1 MENNSKDDSFNNSK
15 TSQMSTQKRVD
26 KRAAEKRNAN
36 KNERKVPEK
45 LYSIAE
51 INDKTGDYYL
61 EIDDL
66 ETFIKLLQD
75 QVDSIKFILSTC
87 FEMLDTTTIVDLN
100 NIQKIK
106 EDEIKIKKEK
116 LYNVK
121 QELKAF
127 EKMIRNQ
134 ISREHNIFN
143 QIRERIHNDMMNV
156 PHDENEYTNWM
167 NLNDKLH
174 RIEKKIKDNEYKFF
188 YGIF

>member
-1 MENNSKDDSFNNSK
+1 MENNSKDNSFNNSK
-15 TSQMSTQKRVD
+15 TSQNSSHMSTQKRVD
-26 KRAAEKRNAN
+26 KR
-36 KNERKVPEK
+36 ERKVPEK
-45 LYSIAE
+45 LYSRAE

-116 LYNVK
+116 LKDVK
-121 QELKAF
+121 EELKAF
-127 EKMIRNQ
+127 EKMIRKQMVN
-134 ISREHNIFN
+134 EHTIFN

-156 PHDENEYTNWM
+156 PHDENEFTNWM

-174 RIEKKIKDNEYKFF
+174 RIEKKIKDKEYKLF